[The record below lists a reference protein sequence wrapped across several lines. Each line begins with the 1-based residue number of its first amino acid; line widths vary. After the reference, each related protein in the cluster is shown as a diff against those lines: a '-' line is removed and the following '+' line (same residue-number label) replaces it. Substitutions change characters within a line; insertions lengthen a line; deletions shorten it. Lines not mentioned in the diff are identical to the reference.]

1 MADELSPGV
10 KIGVAVYAE
19 AEWERLRQLAADPE
33 MLEETYAEW
42 RTVYESSVRQLAV
55 SGLATEPVEVGVEE
69 LQAWCTA
76 RKRPLDANARAEFV
90 SEIMAQRSKQTPPSP
105 RFPQF
110 WRTDD

>member
-1 MADELSPGV
+1 MADEPSPGL

-19 AEWERLRQLAADPE
+19 AEWERLRQLAADSE

-42 RTVYESSVRQLAV
+42 RTVYESSVRQLAA
-55 SGLATEPVEVGVEE
+55 SGLATEPVEVGVDE

-76 RKRPLDANARAEFV
+76 RNRPLDANARAEFV
-90 SEIMAQRSKQTPPSP
+90 SEIMARRSKQAPPSP

-110 WRTDD
+110 WRD